1 MHAAK
6 WVLAMVGVAVLYL
19 ALQIAVAM
27 MGGTVLAF
35 VEVALHGDEGA
46 YGEALAKSAIY
57 GNGIQVVL
65 VAFQLI
71 AVAVFLP
78 WWRRMRP
85 GSFAQRRED
94 LAPKG
99 ASRAKTVAAL
109 LLVGIAAQFFVSGL
123 LGLVEMFAPEAIAE
137 YSEMM
142 ADSSTGIFVLVAA
155 VSTAILAPINEEIV
169 CRGIMLEYAMRA
181 VSPWWSAR
189 ERARRHAVSARA
201 FWVANI
207 LQALAFGVLHM
218 NLIQGSYAFALG
230 IVEGWVFWRTGKL
243 RYSIL
248 LHFALNASSYLV
260 APLAPY
266 INMPVSYTH
275 LDVYKRQYRGLPK
288 PGSRVLGPDTTR
300 WIEDPVRR
308 GAEGPL
314 APLLAPYNACLAF
327 VGHAVRVFAIDGEE
341 RARGT
346 FLGVDGYGHALVA
359 LRDGAVGTY
368 DAANVL
374 SLIHI

>member
-99 ASRAKTVAAL
+99 ASRAKTVVAL

-181 VSPWWSAR
+181 VSSWWSAR

-266 INMPVSYTH
+266 INMLPAPVMFA
-275 LDVYKRQYRGLPK
+275 LF
-288 PGSRVLGPDTTR
+288 
-300 WIEDPVRR
+300 
-308 GAEGPL
+308 GAML
-314 APLLAPYNACLAF
+314 AAGIWLFDNTWAPQAPQF
-327 VGHAVRVFAIDGEE
+327 
-341 RARGT
+341 
-346 FLGVDGYGHALVA
+346 
-359 LRDGAVGTY
+359 RD
-368 DAANVL
+368 
-374 SLIHI
+374 SP

>member
-1 MHAAK
+1 MSSPASSLASGPASAPTSDPASSPALDPTSDPAPDSAPSPALNPTSSASPAVHAAK
-6 WVLAMVGVAVLYL
+6 WILAMVGVAVLYL
-19 ALQIAVAM
+19 VLQIAVAM
-27 MGGTVLAF
+27 VGGTVLAF
-35 VEVALHGDEGA
+35 VEVVLHGDEGA

-71 AVAVFLP
+71 AVAVFFLP

-218 NLIQGSYAFALG
+218 NLIQGELCVRPRHRGGLG
-230 IVEGWVFWRTGKL
+230 
-243 RYSIL
+243 
-248 LHFALNASSYLV
+248 
-260 APLAPY
+260 
-266 INMPVSYTH
+266 
-275 LDVYKRQYRGLPK
+275 
-288 PGSRVLGPDTTR
+288 
-300 WIEDPVRR
+300 
-308 GAEGPL
+308 
-314 APLLAPYNACLAF
+314 LLAHRQAALLDPAAFRPERLVVSGGAACSVYQYAARAGD
-327 VGHAVRVFAIDGEE
+327 VRPVWGDARGGHMAVRQHL
-341 RARGT
+341 GT
-346 FLGVDGYGHALVA
+346 S
-359 LRDGAVGTY
+359 GT
-368 DAANVL
+368 
-374 SLIHI
+374 SI

>member
-1 MHAAK
+1 
-6 WVLAMVGVAVLYL
+6 MVGVAVLYL

-65 VAFQLI
+65 IAFQLI

-99 ASRAKTVAAL
+99 ASRAKKVAAL

-266 INMPVSYTH
+266 INMLPAPVMFA
-275 LDVYKRQYRGLPK
+275 LF
-288 PGSRVLGPDTTR
+288 
-300 WIEDPVRR
+300 
-308 GAEGPL
+308 GAML
-314 APLLAPYNACLAF
+314 AAGIWLFDNTWAPQAPQF
-327 VGHAVRVFAIDGEE
+327 
-341 RARGT
+341 
-346 FLGVDGYGHALVA
+346 
-359 LRDGAVGTY
+359 RD
-368 DAANVL
+368 
-374 SLIHI
+374 SP

>member
-6 WVLAMVGVAVLYL
+6 WILAMVGVAVLYL

-85 GSFAQRRED
+85 RSFAQRRED

-266 INMPVSYTH
+266 INMLPAPVMFA
-275 LDVYKRQYRGLPK
+275 LF
-288 PGSRVLGPDTTR
+288 
-300 WIEDPVRR
+300 
-308 GAEGPL
+308 GAML
-314 APLLAPYNACLAF
+314 AAGIWLFDNTWAPQAPQF
-327 VGHAVRVFAIDGEE
+327 
-341 RARGT
+341 
-346 FLGVDGYGHALVA
+346 
-359 LRDGAVGTY
+359 RD
-368 DAANVL
+368 
-374 SLIHI
+374 SP